1 MGENDND
8 SLTRVLIV
16 AGYASVRAGLTAL
29 LADAPGI
36 AALGTAE
43 DVNDALAR
51 LIADL
56 RPDALLFDASGDN
69 TDSASLTALLPTLAN
84 DGPPLVVLSDRPER
98 DMMRLAAAEL
108 PGWACLRRDADAPQI
123 IGAVRAAAAG
133 LVALDR
139 TLALP
144 NAIPAAPR
152 RPNAGEFPGETLT
165 PREIEVLELMATG
178 IPNKIIASRLKIS
191 LHTAKF
197 HVAQILGKLNA
208 ESRTEA
214 VTVGARRGYVTL

>member
-1 MGENDND
+1 MDENNT
-8 SLTRVLIV
+8 TRALII
-16 AGYASVRAGLTAL
+16 AGYASMRAGLQAL
-29 LADAPGI
+29 LADAPGVE
-36 AALGTAE
+36 ALGAAE

-56 RPDALLFDASGDN
+56 RPDALLFDSSGDGPDE
-69 TDSASLTALLPTLAN
+69 DSLSLLLPMLAQ
-84 DGPPLVVLSDRPER
+84 DGPPLVVLSACPER
-98 DMMRLAAAEL
+98 DMTRLIKAEL

-123 IGAVRAAAAG
+123 IGAVRAAASG

-144 NAIPAAPR
+144 IAAPAATPVR
-152 RPNAGEFPGETLT
+152 RPFVDAPPGETLT
-165 PREIEVLELMATG
+165 AREIEVLDLVALG
-178 IPNKIIASRLKIS
+178 LPNKVIATRLKIS

-214 VTVGARRGYVTL
+214 VTIGARRGYVTL

>member
-1 MGENDND
+1 MSEDD
-8 SLTRVLIV
+8 SITRVLIV

-29 LADAPGI
+29 LSDAPGI
-36 AALGTAE
+36 TALGTAE

-51 LIADL
+51 LIADM

-69 TDSASLTALLPTLAN
+69 TDAASLNRLLPLLVS
-84 DGPPLVVLSDRPER
+84 DGPPLVVLSDEPER
-98 DMMRLAAAEL
+98 DMTRLSTAEI
-108 PGWACLRRDADAPQI
+108 PGWGCLRRDADAPQI
-123 IGAVRAAAAG
+123 VGAIRAAAAG
-133 LVALDR
+133 LIALDR

-144 NAIPAAPR
+144 AAPAAPR
-152 RPNAGEFPGETLT
+152 RPNADEFPGENLT

-178 IPNKIIASRLKIS
+178 LPNKVIASRLKIS

-214 VTVGARRGYVTL
+214 VTIGARRGYVTL

>member
-1 MGENDND
+1 LNEDN
-8 SLTRVLIV
+8 SEQTRVLIV
-16 AGYASVRAGLTAL
+16 AGYASVRAGLMAL

-36 AALGTAE
+36 IALGAAE
-43 DVNDALAR
+43 DVNDGLAR

-69 TDSASLTALLPTLAN
+69 TDATSLTQLLPLLAN
-84 DGPPLVVLSDRPER
+84 DGPPLIVLSDRPER
-98 DMMRLAAAEL
+98 DRERLANADL

-123 IGAVRAAAAG
+123 IGGVRAAAAG

-139 TLALP
+139 ALALP
-144 NAIPAAPR
+144 PPPPASSIR
-152 RPNAGEFPGETLT
+152 RPNADEFPGETLT
-165 PREIEVLELMATG
+165 PREIEVMELMSLG
-178 IPNKIIASRLKIS
+178 LPNKVIATRLKIS

-197 HVAQILGKLNA
+197 HVAQILAKLNA

-214 VTVGARRGYVTL
+214 VTIGARRGYVTL